1 MTDVKQLPK
10 EFLAE
15 MKLLLGDEYHR
26 YLKSFEEGWKPGLR
40 VNTRKLEPGQLRA
53 MVPWELEPVPWTG
66 NGFYYSS
73 EAGDEGGVRPSK
85 HPAYYCGLYYLQ
97 EPSAMTP
104 AAMLPVKP
112 GDRVLD
118 LCAAP
123 GGKST

>member
-73 EAGDEGGVRPSK
+73 EAGDEGGVRPPSIRLITAACITFRN
-85 HPAYYCGLYYLQ
+85 PA
-97 EPSAMTP
+97 P
-104 AAMLPVKP
+104 
-112 GDRVLD
+112 
-118 LCAAP
+118 
-123 GGKST
+123 